1 MGDLS
6 SVKTPI
12 RRFRALPAIS
22 ILAACATIQGTGRAQ
37 TAVSPSPPPPPSPPA
52 DAPPAPATP
61 ATSPTLQ
68 APPPPATSHGNTA
81 AWVTGGLAI
90 AAAATG
96 TVFGVI
102 ALGDKSDFEKQPTY
116 SKANAGNDS
125 AAYCD
130 AAFGAALVLGATSV
144 ILLLAHDD
152 PPPATAS
159 RSVTLTASPV
169 VTPHGGGVG
178 AVLRF

>member
-1 MGDLS
+1 MGDLP
-6 SVKTPI
+6 SVKTPN
-12 RRFRALPAIS
+12 RRFRPLAALLT
-22 ILAACATIQGTGRAQ
+22 LAACAMVEGTGRAQ
-37 TAVSPSPPPPPSPPA
+37 PAESPPPAPPPDAPSSAP
-52 DAPPAPATP
+52 APPAPATP
-61 ATSPTLQ
+61 ATSP
-68 APPPPATSHGNTA
+68 APPPPAASNGNTA
-81 AWVTGGLAI
+81 AFVTGGLAI
-90 AAAATG
+90 AAVATG

-116 SKANAGNDS
+116 AKANAGNDS

-144 ILLLAHDD
+144 ILLLARDD
-152 PPPATAS
+152 TPPRAANHA
-159 RSVTLTASPV
+159 VTLTASPV